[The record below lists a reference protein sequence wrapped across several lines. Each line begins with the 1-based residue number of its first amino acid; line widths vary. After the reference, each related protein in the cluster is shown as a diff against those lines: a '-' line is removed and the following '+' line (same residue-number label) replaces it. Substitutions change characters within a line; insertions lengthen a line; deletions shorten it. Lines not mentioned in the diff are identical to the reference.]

1 MLKIHVVRD
10 GGYRYYV
17 DDLVPGRAEGTL
29 VVGES
34 PGTWSGAGSASLGLR
49 GTVEAQE
56 FAELLR
62 GRDPVS
68 GQALRNPHGG
78 RGVSGYDL
86 TFCAPNSVSL
96 LHLLAPRE
104 MANEV
109 GAGHQDAVSEAIG
122 YLDRVAVGVRRTR
135 NGQVALMAST
145 GLVSGQFTHR
155 TSRTLDP
162 HLHTHVVAANVAQG
176 LDGAWSTVDSR
187 RVYAHLRAA
196 RGVYHA
202 RLRGELT
209 ERLGVAWEVPPSG
222 LGDVV
227 GVDETLR
234 RLFSQRSADMDEF
247 VHRHSGRTEGTRQ
260 RRVASHVTRPEKDR
274 SRTVEGLV
282 AEWRSRAAEFGYQP
296 GELTRVVGLG
306 RVGAS
311 GPAIDGERLHARL
324 DEIGATGRSLA
335 HRDLVAEVAA
345 AATAGAPARMIESFA
360 TGMTRAA
367 GTPTDRVARS
377 DSSFPSAAG
386 RTSPLGDVRWKAGDL
401 AGALDRQVE
410 GWGSGPGCRLPS
422 SVGID
427 RPEAQLGR
435 EVRRGGDHGVGCRS
449 ASSSTANGPS
459 SDVDGGLPGTTS
471 TVPGSLV
478 WWPCPVDG
486 PGSAPR
492 LPERVL
498 GGQRSRP
505 GPLSN
510 ERPLPR
516 VCVR

>member
-29 VVGES
+29 VAGES

-49 GTVEAQE
+49 GTVEAQD
-56 FAELLR
+56 FADLLG
-62 GRDPVS
+62 GRDPGS
-68 GQALRNPHGG
+68 GRALRNPRGD

-86 TFCAPNSVSL
+86 TFCAPKSVSL

-104 MANEV
+104 MADEV
-109 GAGHQDAVSEAIG
+109 GAGHRDAVAEAIG
-122 YLDRVAVGVRRTR
+122 YLDRAAAGVRRTR
-135 NGQVALMAST
+135 NGQMTLMAST
-145 GLVSGQFTHR
+145 GLVSGQFIHR

-176 LDGAWSTVDSR
+176 VDGAWSTLDSR

-209 ERLGVAWEVPPSG
+209 ERLGVAWKVPPSG

-234 RLFSQRSADMDEF
+234 RLFSQRSADMDEY
-247 VHRHSGRTEGTRQ
+247 VHHHSGRTDGSRQ
-260 RRVASHVTRPEKDR
+260 RQVASLVTRPDKDR

-282 AEWRSRAAEFGYQP
+282 AEWRTRAAEFGYHP

-306 RVGAS
+306 RAAGD
-311 GPAIDGERLHARL
+311 GPTIDSDRLHARL
-324 DEIGATGRSLA
+324 DEIGATGCSLA

-345 AATAGAPARMIESFA
+345 AATAGAPARIIESFA

-367 GTPTDRVARS
+367 GASSDGLARS
-377 DSSFPSAAG
+377 DSTFASAAG
-386 RTSPLGDVRWKAGDL
+386 RTLPTGDERWKAADL
-401 AGALDRQVE
+401 AGALDRQIG
-410 GWGSGPGCRLPS
+410 GWGSGPGDRLSS

-427 RPEAQLGR
+427 RAAAQLGR
-435 EVRRGGDHGVGCRS
+435 EVRRVGDHGGRAVAGIQR
-449 ASSSTANGPS
+449 
-459 SDVDGGLPGTTS
+459 D
-471 TVPGSLV
+471 
-478 WWPCPVDG
+478 
-486 PGSAPR
+486 R
-492 LPERVL
+492 RRFEL
-498 GGQRSRP
+498 GR
-505 GPLSN
+505 
-510 ERPLPR
+510 
-516 VCVR
+516 